1 MEGYEEE
8 CSCITVKVFVN
19 KRKKR
24 KGKRTE
30 KCYLTVPKFRK
41 FLKELQT
48 QLCTKHHKKTFHF
61 ITKRRTTLLTCVYKV
76 KSTKHNL
83 PTTSHEYDTFGRPVF
98 RRIIPR
104 CRYVFVSDFF
114 KSQIPEGPFRARS
127 AEVSACRHVQLSGA
141 ITKLEIRRK

>member
-48 QLCTKHHKKTFHF
+48 QVCTKHHKKTFHF
-61 ITKRRTTLLTCVYKV
+61 ITNRRTTLLTCVYKV